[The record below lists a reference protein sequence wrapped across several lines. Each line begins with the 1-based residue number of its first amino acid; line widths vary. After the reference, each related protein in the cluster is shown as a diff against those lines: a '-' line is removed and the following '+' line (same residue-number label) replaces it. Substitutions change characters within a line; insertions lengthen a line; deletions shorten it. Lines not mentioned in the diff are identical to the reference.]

1 MVGMVVRVA
10 LAMPCLVMDRGQI
23 SVEDLIEG
31 GPVSCE
37 NGMRLLVANDQV
49 VFEMW
54 LRGCPEAALFATGG
68 AKR

>member
-1 MVGMVVRVA
+1 MVVRVA

-23 SVEDLIEG
+23 SVENLIEG

-37 NGMRLLVANDQV
+37 NGMRFLVANDQV
-49 VFEMW
+49 IFDRWSRE
-54 LRGCPEAALFATGG
+54 CPEAALFATGG